1 MSPVS
6 VVAANLSRYEFRAGL
21 FGDYFQLYSIKK
33 EFLLD
38 LSELKLKQK
47 MLLQKMHPDLFVNST
62 AVEKK
67 VASEFATLVNKAF
80 GILRDPLTRGEHL
93 CSVLGLQFDM
103 ENIKL
108 TSINLLE
115 KQFEIRSELDEIK
128 KNNSSKKSSLVE
140 RFGQELET
148 NINQMLVKID
158 KSFKGLDLKDNA
170 STNSLKEQLAN
181 LAFLTKAQYELGEVK
196 RSEV

>member
-1 MSPVS
+1 MSPGS
-6 VVAANLSRYEFRAGL
+6 VVAANLFRYEVIV
-21 FGDYFQLYSIKK
+21 GDSVDFFQLYSIKK

-38 LSELKLKQK
+38 LNELKLKQK
-47 MLLQKMHPDLFVNST
+47 MLLKKTHPDLFVNST

-80 GILRDPLTRGEHL
+80 GVLTDPLTRGEHL
-93 CSVLGLQFDM
+93 CSILGLQFDM

-108 TSINLLE
+108 TNINLLE

-128 KNNSSKKSSLVE
+128 KHYSSKKSSLVE

-148 NINQMLVKID
+148 NINQILLKID
-158 KSFKGLDLKDNA
+158 KSFKGLDLKDKE

-181 LAFLTKAQYELGEVK
+181 LAFLIKARYELGEVK

>member
-1 MSPVS
+1 M
-6 VVAANLSRYEFRAGL
+6 NLRRDYS
-21 FGDYFQLYSIKK
+21 GDYFHLYSIKK
-33 EFLLD
+33 EFLID

-47 MLLQKMHPDLFVNST
+47 MLLQRMHPDMFVNST

-80 GILRDPLTRGEHL
+80 GVLKDPITRGEHL

-108 TSINLLE
+108 TSIDLLE
-115 KQFEIRSELDEIK
+115 KQFEIRNELDEIK
-128 KNNSSKKSSLVE
+128 KNKSSEKSSLIE
-140 RFGQELET
+140 KFGRDLET
-148 NINQMLVKID
+148 NINEVLVEID
-158 KSFKGLDLKDNA
+158 KSFKGLDVKDNA
-170 STNSLKEQLAN
+170 STHSLKEKLAD
-181 LAFLTKAQYELGEVK
+181 LTFLIKAQYELGEVK

>member
-1 MSPVS
+1 M
-6 VVAANLSRYEFRAGL
+6 NLKQDFQD
-21 FGDYFQLYSIKK
+21 DYFQLYSIKK

-80 GILRDPLTRGEHL
+80 GILKDPITRGEHL
-93 CSVLGLQFDM
+93 CSVLGMQFDM

-108 TSINLLE
+108 TSIDLLE
-115 KQFEIRSELDEIK
+115 KQFEIRNELDEIK
-128 KNNSSKKSSLVE
+128 KNKSSEKSSLIE
-140 RFGQELET
+140 KFGRDLET
-148 NINQMLVKID
+148 NINEVLVEID
-158 KSFKGLDLKDNA
+158 KRFKGLDVKDNA
-170 STNSLKEQLAN
+170 STHSLKEKLAD
-181 LAFLTKAQYELGEVK
+181 LTFLIKAQYELGEVK

>member
-1 MSPVS
+1 M
-6 VVAANLSRYEFRAGL
+6 NLGQDYSS
-21 FGDYFQLYSIKK
+21 DYFQLYSIKK

-67 VASEFATLVNKAF
+67 VASDFATLVNKAF

-93 CSVLGLQFDM
+93 CRVLGLQFDM
-103 ENIKL
+103 ENFRL
-108 TSINLLE
+108 TSIDLLE

-128 KNNSSKKSSLVE
+128 GNNSSKKFLLIES
-140 RFGQELET
+140 FGKELQAS
-148 NINQMLVKID
+148 INQMLVEID
-158 KSFKGLDLKDNA
+158 KSFKGLNLKDNA
-170 STNSLKEQLAN
+170 STHSLKERLAN
-181 LAFLTKAQYELGEVK
+181 LAFLIKAQYELGEVK

>member
-1 MSPVS
+1 M
-6 VVAANLSRYEFRAGL
+6 NLGRDYS
-21 FGDYFQLYSIKK
+21 GDYFQLYSIKK

-38 LSELKLKQK
+38 LGELKLKQK

-80 GILRDPLTRGEHL
+80 GVLKDPITRGEHL

-103 ENIKL
+103 ENIKI
-108 TSINLLE
+108 TTIDLLE
-115 KQFEIRSELDEIK
+115 KQFEIRNELDEIK
-128 KNNSSKKSSLVE
+128 KNNSSEKPSLIE
-140 RFGQELET
+140 KFGEELEID
-148 NINQMLVKID
+148 INQMLVEID
-158 KSFKGLDLKDNA
+158 KSFKELDLKDNA
-170 STNSLKEQLAN
+170 STHSLKEQLAN
-181 LAFLTKAQYELGEVK
+181 LTFLIKAQGELGKLK

>member
-1 MSPVS
+1 M
-6 VVAANLSRYEFRAGL
+6 NLEQDYSS
-21 FGDYFQLYSIKK
+21 DYFQLYSIKK

-67 VASEFATLVNKAF
+67 VASDFATLVNKAF

-93 CSVLGLQFDM
+93 CRILGLQFDM
-103 ENIKL
+103 ENFKL
-108 TSINLLE
+108 TSVDLLE
-115 KQFEIRSELDEIK
+115 KQFEIRSELDKIK
-128 KNNSSKKSSLVE
+128 KNKSSKKFFLIES
-140 RFGQELET
+140 FGKELQAS
-148 NINQMLVKID
+148 INQMLVEID
-158 KSFKGLDLKDNA
+158 KSFKGLNLKDNA
-170 STNSLKEQLAN
+170 STRSLKEQLAN
-181 LAFLTKAQYELGEVK
+181 LAFLTKAQNELGEVK

>member
-1 MSPVS
+1 M
-6 VVAANLSRYEFRAGL
+6 NLERQYSS
-21 FGDYFQLYSIKK
+21 DYFQLFSIKK

-47 MLLQKMHPDLFVNST
+47 MLLRKMHPDLFVNST

-67 VASEFATLVNKAF
+67 VASDFATLVNKAF

-93 CSVLGLQFDM
+93 CSVLGLHFDI
-103 ENIKL
+103 ENIKF
-108 TSINLLE
+108 TSLGLLE
-115 KQFEIRSELDEIK
+115 KQFEIRSELDEI
-128 KNNSSKKSSLVE
+128 NNNDSRNKSSLIE

-148 NINQMLVKID
+148 NINQMLIKID
-158 KSFKGLDLKDNA
+158 ESFKGLDLKDNA
-170 STNSLKEQLAN
+170 STNLLKEQLAN
-181 LAFLTKAQYELGEVK
+181 LAFLTKAQHELGEVK

>member
-1 MSPVS
+1 M
-6 VVAANLSRYEFRAGL
+6 NLEQDYSS
-21 FGDYFQLYSIKK
+21 DYFQLFSIKR

-80 GILRDPLTRGEHL
+80 GILKDPITRGEHL

-108 TSINLLE
+108 TTLDLLE
-115 KQFEIRSELDEIK
+115 KQFDIRNELDEIK
-128 KNNSSKKSSLVE
+128 KNNSSEKSSLIE
-140 RFGQELET
+140 KFGRELET
-148 NINQMLVKID
+148 NINQMLVEVD
-158 KSFKGLDLKDNA
+158 KRFKGIDLKDNA
-170 STNSLKEQLAN
+170 STHSLKEQLAN
-181 LAFLTKAQYELGEVK
+181 LTFLIKAQNELGEVK

>member
-1 MSPVS
+1 M
-6 VVAANLSRYEFRAGL
+6 NLEQQYSS
-21 FGDYFQLYSIKK
+21 DYFQLFSIKK

-67 VASEFATLVNKAF
+67 VASDFATLVNKAF
-80 GILRDPLTRGEHL
+80 GILRDPLTRGNHL
-93 CSVLGLQFDM
+93 CSVLGLQVDI
-103 ENIKL
+103 ENIKF
-108 TSINLLE
+108 TSLDLLE

-128 KNNSSKKSSLVE
+128 KNNSINKYSFIE
-140 RFGQELET
+140 RFAQELEK

-158 KSFKGLDLKDNA
+158 ESFKGLDLKDNA
-170 STNSLKEQLAN
+170 STNSLKEELAN
-181 LAFLTKAQYELGEVK
+181 LAFLTKAQFELGEVK

>member
-1 MSPVS
+1 M
-6 VVAANLSRYEFRAGL
+6 NLEQDYSN
-21 FGDYFQLYSIKK
+21 DYFQLYSIKK

-62 AVEKK
+62 SVEKK
-67 VASEFATLVNKAF
+67 VASDFATLVNKAF
-80 GILRDPLTRGEHL
+80 GILRDPITRGEHL
-93 CSVLGLQFDM
+93 CSILGLQFDM

-108 TSINLLE
+108 TSVDLLE
-115 KQFEIRSELDEIK
+115 KQFEIRSELNEIK
-128 KNNSSKKSSLVE
+128 ENNSSEKFFLIE
-140 RFGQELET
+140 RFGKELQAS
-148 NINQMLVKID
+148 INQMLVEID
-158 KSFKGLDLKDNA
+158 KSFKDLNLKDNA
-170 STNSLKEQLAN
+170 STHSLKEQLAN

>member
-1 MSPVS
+1 M
-6 VVAANLSRYEFRAGL
+6 NLRRDYL
-21 FGDYFQLYSIKK
+21 GDYFQLYSIKK

-47 MLLQKMHPDLFVNST
+47 KLLQKMHPDLFVNST
-62 AVEKK
+62 AIEKK

-80 GILRDPLTRGEHL
+80 GILRNPLTRGEHL
-93 CSVLGLQFDM
+93 CSVLGLQVDM

-108 TSINLLE
+108 TSIDLLE
-115 KQFEIRSELDEIK
+115 KQFEIRTALDEIR
-128 KNNSSKKSSLVE
+128 KNNSSKKFSLIE
-140 RFGQELET
+140 RFDQELET
-148 NINQMLVKID
+148 KINQMLLKID
-158 KSFKGLDLKDNA
+158 KSFKELDLKDNA

-181 LAFLTKAQYELGEVK
+181 LAFLTKAQCELGEVK

>member
-1 MSPVS
+1 M
-6 VVAANLSRYEFRAGL
+6 NLEQGYS
-21 FGDYFQLYSIKK
+21 GDYFQLYSIKK

-38 LSELKLKQK
+38 LSELKNKQK

-80 GILRDPLTRGEHL
+80 GVLRDPITRGEHL
-93 CSVLGLQFDM
+93 CSVLGLKFDM
-103 ENIKL
+103 EKINL
-108 TSINLLE
+108 TSMDLLE
-115 KQFEIRSELDEIK
+115 RQFEIRSELDEIK
-128 KNNSSKKSSLVE
+128 KNNSRNKSSLIE
-140 RFGQELET
+140 RFGQDLET

-158 KSFKGLDLKDNA
+158 ESFKGLDLKDNA
-170 STNSLKEQLAN
+170 STNLLKEQLAN
-181 LAFLTKAQYELGEVK
+181 LAFLTKAQWELGEVK

>member
-1 MSPVS
+1 MSPGS
-6 VVAANLSRYEFRAGL
+6 VVAANLSRYEFRV
-21 FGDYFQLYSIKK
+21 GDLVDFFQLYSIKK

-38 LSELKLKQK
+38 LNELKLKQK
-47 MLLQKMHPDLFVNST
+47 MLLKKTHPDLFVNST

-67 VASEFATLVNKAF
+67 IASEFATLVNKAF
-80 GILRDPLTRGEHL
+80 GVLRDPLTRGEHL
-93 CSVLGLQFDM
+93 CSILGLRFDM
-103 ENIKL
+103 EKIKL
-108 TSINLLE
+108 TNMNLLE

-128 KNNSSKKSSLVE
+128 KNYSSKKSSLVE

-148 NINQMLVKID
+148 NINQMLLKID
-158 KSFKGLDLKDNA
+158 KSFKGLDLKDNE

-181 LAFLTKAQYELGEVK
+181 LAFLIKARYELGEVK

>member
-1 MSPVS
+1 M
-6 VVAANLSRYEFRAGL
+6 NLEQDYSN
-21 FGDYFQLYSIKK
+21 DYFQLYSIKK

-47 MLLQKMHPDLFVNST
+47 MLLQKMHPDLFVKST
-62 AVEKK
+62 SVEKK
-67 VASEFATLVNKAF
+67 VASDFATLVNKAF
-80 GILRDPLTRGEHL
+80 GILRDPITRGEHL
-93 CSVLGLQFDM
+93 CSILGLQFDM

-108 TSINLLE
+108 TSVDILE

-128 KNNSSKKSSLVE
+128 TNNSSKKLFLIE
-140 RFGQELET
+140 RFGKELQAS
-148 NINQMLVKID
+148 INQMLVEID
-158 KSFKGLDLKDNA
+158 KSFKRLNLKDNA
-170 STNSLKEQLAN
+170 STHSLKEQLAN

>member
-1 MSPVS
+1 M
-6 VVAANLSRYEFRAGL
+6 NLGRDYS
-21 FGDYFQLYSIKK
+21 GDYFQLYSIKK

-38 LSELKLKQK
+38 LGELKLKQK

-80 GILRDPLTRGEHL
+80 GVLKDPITRGEHL

-103 ENIKL
+103 ENMKL
-108 TSINLLE
+108 TTIDLLE
-115 KQFEIRSELDEIK
+115 KQFEIRNELDEIK
-128 KNNSSKKSSLVE
+128 KNNSNEKSSLIKK
-140 RFGQELET
+140 FGQELET
-148 NINQMLVKID
+148 DINQMLVEID
-158 KSFKGLDLKDNA
+158 KSFKELDLKDNA
-170 STNSLKEQLAN
+170 STHSLKEQLAN

>member
-1 MSPVS
+1 MWLWRIFSGM
-6 VVAANLSRYEFRAGL
+6 NLERDYS
-21 FGDYFQLYSIKK
+21 GDYFQLYSIKK

-67 VASEFATLVNKAF
+67 VASDFATLVNKAF

-93 CSVLGLQFDM
+93 CSILGLQFDI
-103 ENIKL
+103 ESIKL
-108 TSINLLE
+108 TREDFLE

-128 KNNSSKKSSLVE
+128 KNNSSKKLFLIE
-140 RFGQELET
+140 RFGKELQAS
-148 NINQMLVKID
+148 ISQMLVEID
-158 KSFKGLDLKDNA
+158 KSFKRLNLKDNA
-170 STNSLKEQLAN
+170 STHSLKEQLAN

>member
-1 MSPVS
+1 M
-6 VVAANLSRYEFRAGL
+6 NLKQDYSS
-21 FGDYFQLYSIKK
+21 DYFQLFSIKK

-67 VASEFATLVNKAF
+67 VASDFATLVNKAF

-93 CSVLGLQFDM
+93 CSILGLKFDV
-103 ENIKL
+103 EKNKL
-108 TSINLLE
+108 TNVDLLE
-115 KQFEIRSELDEIK
+115 KQFEIRSELDDIRE
-128 KNNSSKKSSLVE
+128 NSSTKKVFLIE
-140 RFGQELET
+140 RFGKRLEAS
-148 NINQMLVKID
+148 INQMLVEID
-158 KSFKGLDLKDNA
+158 KSFKGLDLKDDA
-170 STNSLKEQLAN
+170 STHSLKEQLAN

>member
-1 MSPVS
+1 M
-6 VVAANLSRYEFRAGL
+6 NLEQDYSS
-21 FGDYFQLYSIKK
+21 DYFQLFSIKR

-67 VASEFATLVNKAF
+67 VASDFATLVNKAF
-80 GILRDPLTRGEHL
+80 GVLRDPLTRGEHL

-108 TSINLLE
+108 TSLDLLE
-115 KQFEIRSELDEIK
+115 KQFEIRSELNDIRE
-128 KNNSSKKSSLVE
+128 NNSSKKLFLIE
-140 RFGQELET
+140 RFGEQLEAS
-148 NINQMLVKID
+148 INQVLVEID
-158 KSFKGLDLKDNA
+158 KSFKGLNLKDNA
-170 STNSLKEQLAN
+170 SMHSLKEQLAN
-181 LAFLTKAQYELGEVK
+181 LAFLNKAQYELGEVK

>member
-1 MSPVS
+1 M
-6 VVAANLSRYEFRAGL
+6 NLEQDYS
-21 FGDYFQLYSIKK
+21 GDYFQLYSIKK

-38 LSELKLKQK
+38 LGELKLKQK

-80 GILRDPLTRGEHL
+80 DVLRNPITRGEHL
-93 CSVLGLQFDM
+93 CSILGLQFDM
-103 ENIKL
+103 EKIKL
-108 TSINLLE
+108 TSIDLLE

-128 KNNSSKKSSLVE
+128 KNNSMNKSTLIE
-140 RFGQELET
+140 RFGQKLEK
-148 NINQMLVKID
+148 NISQMLVKID
-158 KSFKGLDLKDNA
+158 ESFKGLDLKDSA
-170 STNSLKEQLAN
+170 STNSLKEELAN
-181 LAFLTKAQYELGEVK
+181 LAFLTKAQFELGEVK

>member
-1 MSPVS
+1 M
-6 VVAANLSRYEFRAGL
+6 NLEQDYSS
-21 FGDYFQLYSIKK
+21 DYFQLYSIKK

-67 VASEFATLVNKAF
+67 VASDFATLVNKAF

-93 CSVLGLQFDM
+93 CSILGLQFDM

-108 TSINLLE
+108 TSIDLLE

-128 KNNSSKKSSLVE
+128 KNNSSKKSSLIE

-158 KSFKGLDLKDNA
+158 ESFKGLDLKDNA